1 MAMVAVCMVGNKF
14 ILSNSE
20 NIRGLVLSI
29 NLKKE
34 VRGQIDEVTKRLIEK
49 LSSQGFGVLT
59 RIDFHDKIKEKLG
72 KDIPPVIILGA
83 CNPALAY
90 EAFQRNTD
98 VTSLIPCNAVV
109 RMIDKE
115 KVSVELTK
123 PSSLMAILGDK
134 ELQQLATEADF
145 KLEKVLEEL

>member
-1 MAMVAVCMVGNKF
+1 M
-14 ILSNSE
+14 
-20 NIRGLVLSI
+20 LSI
-29 NLKKE
+29 NFKKE
-34 VRGQIDEVTKRLIEK
+34 VKGQIDEVTKRLIEK
-49 LSSQGFGVLT
+49 LGQQGFGVLT
-59 RIDFHDKIKEKLG
+59 RIDFHEKIKEKLG
-72 KDIPPVIILGA
+72 KDLPPVIILGA

>member
-1 MAMVAVCMVGNKF
+1 M
-14 ILSNSE
+14 
-20 NIRGLVLSI
+20 LSI

>member
-1 MAMVAVCMVGNKF
+1 M
-14 ILSNSE
+14 
-20 NIRGLVLSI
+20 LSI
-29 NLKKE
+29 NIKKE
-34 VRGQIDEVTKRLIEK
+34 VKGQIDEITKRLIDK
-49 LSSQGFGVLT
+49 LGQQGFGVLT
-59 RIDFHDKIKEKLG
+59 RIDFHEKIKEKLG

-83 CNPALAY
+83 CNPTLAY

-109 RMIDKE
+109 RMIDTE

-123 PSSLMAILGDK
+123 PSSLMAILENK
-134 ELQQLATEADF
+134 ELQQLATDF

>member
-1 MAMVAVCMVGNKF
+1 M
-14 ILSNSE
+14 
-20 NIRGLVLSI
+20 LSI
-29 NLKKE
+29 NFKKE
-34 VRGQIDEVTKRLIEK
+34 VKGQIDEVTKSLIEK
-49 LSSQGFGVLT
+49 LGKQGFGILT
-59 RIDFHDKIKEKLG
+59 RIDFHEKIKEKLG
-72 KDIPPVIILGA
+72 KDISPVIILGA
-83 CNPALAY
+83 CNPTLAY

-109 RMIDKE
+109 RMVDKE

-123 PSSLMAILGDK
+123 PSSFMAILGDK

>member
-1 MAMVAVCMVGNKF
+1 MVGNKF

>member
-1 MAMVAVCMVGNKF
+1 
-14 ILSNSE
+14 
-20 NIRGLVLSI
+20 VLSI
-29 NLKKE
+29 NIKKE
-34 VRGQIDEVTKRLIEK
+34 VKGQIDEITKRLIDK
-49 LSSQGFGVLT
+49 LGQQGFGVLT
-59 RIDFHDKIKEKLG
+59 RIDFHEKIKEKLG

-83 CNPALAY
+83 CNPTLAY

-109 RMIDKE
+109 RMIDTE

-123 PSSLMAILGDK
+123 PSSLMAILENK
-134 ELQQLATEADF
+134 ELQQLATDF